1 MSRLSSD
8 VEEIPLRTPCR
19 ISTPLIIHKLAD
31 NFSLARIY
39 HDCANFGTGFR
50 SPPALIGFVR
60 WRNQFNLRANA
71 GLSVGAAAPAAPSC
85 G

>member
-1 MSRLSSD
+1 MSKLSSD
-8 VEEIPLRTPCR
+8 VERSSSEHPCR
-19 ISTPLIIHKLAD
+19 ISTPVIIHKLAG

-60 WRNQFNLRANA
+60 RRNKFSP
-71 GLSVGAAAPAAPSC
+71 GIGAWFSAIT
-85 G
+85 